1 MIDLLIK
8 KIKEAY
14 RFIFK
19 PTKIAVKETY
29 GVGLL
34 PCPVCN
40 ELPVATAR
48 VRKDGRADI
57 LLSCR
62 GKHIRLYESSH
73 IITGMKPLDV
83 DKFIASS
90 LEHWNKKVENMD
102 KGLQDD

>member
-1 MIDLLIK
+1 MKQELIK

-90 LEHWNKKVENMD
+90 LKEWNRLVEEKNNEAND
-102 KGLQDD
+102 E